1 MFHVPCSMFHVPC
14 SWFYRRPDVLPK
26 ILGNFRPRA
35 RAFDSARELPN
46 FSQGISAKQK
56 WSTVLKTKIVTA
68 YRARM
73 KLYHETRENG
83 LYAAIWQSISGRME
97 KPESGV
103 RNRNLNWETLK
114 PVPYTRVGIRWRPLL
129 SLL

>member
-1 MFHVPCSMFHVPC
+1 MFRDVPGCSMFHVPC

-26 ILGNFRPRA
+26 ILGNVRPRA

-56 WSTVLKTKIVTA
+56 WSIVLKTKIVTA

-83 LYAAIWQSISGRME
+83 LYGN
-97 KPESGV
+97 PGGV
-103 RNRNLNWETLK
+103 RHE
-114 PVPYTRVGIRWRPLL
+114 IRPIRMRHL
-129 SLL
+129 

>member
-1 MFHVPCSMFHVPC
+1 MFRDVPC

-56 WSTVLKTKIVTA
+56 WSIVLKTKIVTA

-83 LYAAIWQSISGRME
+83 LYGNLYRGVWKSRN
-97 KPESGV
+97 PESG
-103 RNRNLNWETLK
+103 TG
-114 PVPYTRVGIRWRPLL
+114 T
-129 SLL
+129 